1 MKDIKEIVDQVH
13 KDIHDAFTYTSDEKM
28 HGVKEHWQFPTDM
41 SDIKD
46 DCDGFA
52 IACRAK
58 LREHGLDTRLVVC
71 STETGEMHLVCASGN
86 YILDNR
92 YNSVRTKIYS
102 QVKTRKVCR
111 YDMLARVNDY
121 PCQFDLITQVD
132 FWTRF

>member
-92 YNSVRTKIYS
+92 YNSVRTKEHLERIG
-102 QVKTRKVCR
+102 
-111 YDMLARVNDY
+111 YDFKYVSGLNPGDSWHK
-121 PCQFDLITQVD
+121 LN
-132 FWTRF
+132 

>member
-1 MKDIKEIVDQVH
+1 MRDVKEIVDQVH

-28 HGVKEHWQFPTDM
+28 HGINEHWQFPTDM

-52 IACRAK
+52 IACRVK
-58 LREHGLDTRLVVC
+58 LREQGLDTRLVVC

-92 YNSVRTKIYS
+92 YDSVRTKEHLERIG
-102 QVKTRKVCR
+102 
-111 YDMLARVNDY
+111 YDFKYVSGLNPGDSWHK
-121 PCQFDLITQVD
+121 LN
-132 FWTRF
+132 

>member
-92 YNSVRTKIYS
+92 YNSVRTKEHLERIG
-102 QVKTRKVCR
+102 
-111 YDMLARVNDY
+111 YDFKYVSGLN
-121 PCQFDLITQVD
+121 PGDL
-132 FWTRF
+132 WHKLN